1 MIFFETS
8 TKSVVCWRIP
18 VKIFQLR
25 KQFYKYL
32 IFRMDWRVLFQDFWV
47 LFRLICILAED
58 LSLFYKYY
66 SRKIYLLQF
75 MYTLKT

>member
-1 MIFFETS
+1 
-8 TKSVVCWRIP
+8 
-18 VKIFQLR
+18 
-25 KQFYKYL
+25 
-32 IFRMDWRVLFQDFWV
+32 MDSRVLFQDFWV

-75 MYTLKT
+75 MYTLKNIKFSIENYTSVRWIEIHTAQIGLSEIYLK